1 MTVRRSG
8 RQVVAA
14 VAGEAGVV
22 FAAGVG
28 LGIYV
33 DNVGLWTMDD
43 LGRGVGVGRGSPV
56 SF

>member
-1 MTVRRSG
+1 M
-8 RQVVAA
+8 VAA